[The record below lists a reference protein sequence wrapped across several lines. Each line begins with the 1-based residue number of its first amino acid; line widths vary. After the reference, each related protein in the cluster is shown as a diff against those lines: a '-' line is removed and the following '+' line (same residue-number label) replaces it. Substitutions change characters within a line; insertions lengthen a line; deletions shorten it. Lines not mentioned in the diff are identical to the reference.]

1 MFVPALKI
9 PVASALSFFGNHS
22 ATHLMLAGKTP
33 ASPNPSADR
42 AMHEADERVC
52 DCVPHRSEAPE
63 NHGNGIANAST
74 ESIDHSTDENHAQGI
89 SRLKREHEIPV
100 IDLIPTEFVL

>member
-9 PVASALSFFGNHS
+9 PVASALSFFRKPFRNALDAGREDSGFSKSECRPGN
-22 ATHLMLAGKTP
+22 
-33 ASPNPSADR
+33 
-42 AMHEADERVC
+42 HEADERVC

-74 ESIDHSTDENHAQGI
+74 KSIDHSTDENHAQRI